1 MSRWCIYWGPYVAA
15 QKGNKVRWRRRL
27 DDGWWVKTWG
37 SKAAALRYRN
47 RNTARPEAKVMTV
60 EDMQVERLLDEL

>member
-1 MSRWCIYWGPYVAA
+1 MWTDIDA
-15 QKGNKVRWRRRL
+15 QDAWVSMWRA
-27 DDGWWVKTWG
+27 T
-37 SKAAALRYRN
+37 ALRYRN